1 MTALMPIPDC
11 SATIWPVSGAAFRN
25 PPESWS
31 PRDPLRQG
39 KSGEASSATETLT
52 EKNLPDV
59 VVVIVVVVAI
69 VVVVVV
75 VVVVAIVVV
84 KTPATSVIGSNLGTG
99 VAEDALRVLA
109 STRALSVSRHCGR
122 LASPP
127 YVAAPLG
134 QTIHSD
140 DANQHEQLD
149 SAMVEP
155 IDGDQR

>member
-1 MTALMPIPDC
+1 MILVSILARQQGDESTNRFVGIP
-11 SATIWPVSGAAFRN
+11 S
-25 PPESWS
+25 
-31 PRDPLRQG
+31 DPHRRGPHFDQACAIHR
-39 KSGEASSATETLT
+39 S
-52 EKNLPDV
+52 V
-59 VVVIVVVVAI
+59 VVVVYVVVVVAVVA

-75 VVVVAIVVV
+75 VV
-84 KTPATSVIGSNLGTG
+84 KTPAASVIGSNLGTG

-149 SAMVEP
+149 SAMVEQ